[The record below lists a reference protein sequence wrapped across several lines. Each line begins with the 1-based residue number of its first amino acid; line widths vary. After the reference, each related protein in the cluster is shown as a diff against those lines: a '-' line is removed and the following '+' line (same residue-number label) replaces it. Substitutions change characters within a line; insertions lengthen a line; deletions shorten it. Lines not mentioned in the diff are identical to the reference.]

1 MVGRGAGKTG
11 LSVVL
16 CIGKSWLGL
25 GSPNRGRDGLGSQL
39 GLSRPAVRSVLFSSP
54 Q

>member
-1 MVGRGAGKTG
+1 MVGRGAGKTE

-25 GSPNRGRDGLGSQL
+25 VSPKRGRDGLGRVSL
-39 GLSRPAVRSVLFSSP
+39 VLVVL